1 MSPTP
6 ESGLALRQIA
16 ASLAET
22 LTSIEEQTNVAM
34 ATARTW
40 LSGEHQGSAL
50 VAIALG
56 LVCRAQQVAAQ
67 GALMA
72 AVETRALREE
82 MAGYFEPVGDDAPES
97 ESSDEPPPKSG
108 LVN

>member
-1 MSPTP
+1 VSPTP
-6 ESGLALRQIA
+6 ETGLALREIA

-22 LTSIEEQTNVAM
+22 LTSIEEQTNAAM
-34 ATARTW
+34 ATARAI

-50 VAIALG
+50 VAIVLG
-56 LVCRAQQVAAQ
+56 QLCRAQQVAAQ

-82 MAGYFEPVGDDAPES
+82 MAGYFEPELEPAEEDFGPTSEGSPKPAP
-97 ESSDEPPPKSG
+97 
-108 LVN
+108 N